1 MQLENLIS
9 IAAIMVTLVVVLA
22 RYVSS
27 INKRLTVMEERLK
40 NGETKFTAID
50 LRIDEVERDNE
61 KTRQEVAAIKVS
73 MARIE
78 VFVEMSTDLMK
89 RVDSHLQNQ
98 QK

>member
-22 RYVSS
+22 RYVSF
-27 INKRLTVMEERLK
+27 INKRLKVMEERLK

-78 VFVEMSTDLMK
+78 VFVEMSTDLIK

>member
-40 NGETKFTAID
+40 NSETKFTAID

-89 RVDSHLQNQ
+89 RVDNHLQNQ

>member
-27 INKRLTVMEERLK
+27 INNGLTVMEERLK

-89 RVDSHLQNQ
+89 RVDNHLQNQ

>member
-78 VFVEMSTDLMK
+78 VFVEMSTDLIK

>member
-1 MQLENLIS
+1 
-9 IAAIMVTLVVVLA
+9 
-22 RYVSS
+22 
-27 INKRLTVMEERLK
+27 MEERLK

-78 VFVEMSTDLMK
+78 VFVEMSTDLIK

>member
-89 RVDSHLQNQ
+89 RVDNHLQNQ

>member
-27 INKRLTVMEERLK
+27 IDKRLTVMEERLK

-89 RVDSHLQNQ
+89 RVDNHLQNQ